1 MKKFLSV
8 LLGFCFT
15 LLFLSPAWA
24 ATVEINLEAGEAY
37 VIPEGRRGTVTVEDE
52 SIVRVT
58 GDTITALRPGRTVL
72 HISGAVETDYSVL
85 VLFSDHEPTV
95 GEMDPAPVAPS
106 EASATAP
113 ADPAESEPEE
123 DGEPEII
130 LQLPGETEAVSIPAP
145 EEEAEEEP
153 EIPTQEADPA
163 APAEDSPAYQAY
175 DRSAVP
181 DLINGALDLAFTQWE
196 EDAAKGTK
204 KFSRLGKYNKYSYWQ
219 CGSGSGCDI
228 GWCGAFLGYVYD
240 NAGVP
245 MDKPADSVPHEGGV
259 PYSVRAA
266 GVGKIY
272 TGFSNMERLSMVP
285 QPGYFVI
292 YGQQKG
298 YAYKHIG
305 LVADVDD
312 LGGGQY
318 LIKTVEGNMSST
330 IRRYCYLFDSN
341 EELKN
346 LQPCPE
352 EYVREDAGINAYEH
366 VKNWNITTFCQ
377 TWLPEEF

>member
-1 MKKFLSV
+1 M
-8 LLGFCFT
+8 
-15 LLFLSPAWA
+15 
-24 ATVEINLEAGEAY
+24 EINLEAGEAY
-37 VIPEGRRGTVTVEDE
+37 VIPESRRGSVTVEDE

-58 GDTITALRPGRTVL
+58 GDTITALRSGRTVI
-72 HISGAVETDYSVL
+72 HISGAVETDFSVL
-85 VLFSDHEPTV
+85 VLFSGREAEL
-95 GEMDPAPVAPS
+95 GEMDTQEIAPS
-106 EASATAP
+106 EAIVP
-113 ADPAESEPEE
+113 APAESEPEE

-130 LQLPGETEAVSIPAP
+130 LQLPGETEAMSIPAP
-145 EEEAEEEP
+145 EEEAEEAET
-153 EIPTQEADPA
+153 PTQVA
-163 APAEDSPAYQAY
+163 APAEDGPAYQAY

-366 VKNWNITTFCQ
+366 VKNWNITIFCQ

>member
-1 MKKFLSV
+1 MKKLLSV
-8 LLGFCFT
+8 LLVCCLTFV
-15 LLFLSPAWA
+15 SMSA
-24 ATVEINLEAGEAY
+24 ARASAVEINLEAGEEY
-37 VIPEGRRGTVTVEDE
+37 VIPESRRGSVTVEDD
-52 SIVRVT
+52 SVVRVT
-58 GDTITALRPGRTVL
+58 GDTITALRPGRTVI
-72 HISGAVETDYSVL
+72 HITGAVETDYSVL
-85 VLFSDHEPTV
+85 VLFSGRDTAAGAV
-95 GEMDPAPVAPS
+95 PAPPAAPS
-106 EASATAP
+106 VTDAP
-113 ADPAESEPEE
+113 APAASPEPEQAE
-123 DGEPEII
+123 DGEPEILI
-130 LQLPGETEAVSIPAP
+130 QLPGEAEAAGTLEAAPEPEETDLPAQEPAP
-145 EEEAEEEP
+145 E
-153 EIPTQEADPA
+153 DDGPA
-163 APAEDSPAYQAY
+163 FQHY

-181 DLINGALDLAFTQWE
+181 ELINGAIDLAFTQWE
-196 EDAAKGTK
+196 EDAEEGTK

-285 QPGYFVI
+285 RPGYFVI

-312 LGGGQY
+312 LGGGRY

-341 EELKN
+341 EPLKN

>member
-1 MKKFLSV
+1 MKKYLSV

-15 LLFLSPAWA
+15 LLFLSSACA
-24 ATVEINLEAGEAY
+24 STVEINLEAGEAY

-85 VLFSDHEPTV
+85 VLVSGREADL
-95 GEMDPAPVAPS
+95 GEMDTQEIAPS

-123 DGEPEII
+123 DVEPEII
-130 LQLPGETEAVSIPAP
+130 LQLPGETEAMSIPAP
-145 EEEAEEEP
+145 EEEAEEGP
-153 EIPTQEADPA
+153 ETSSQETAQA
-163 APAEDSPAYQAY
+163 TPAEDSPAYQAY

-259 PYSVRAA
+259 PY
-266 GVGKIY
+266 
-272 TGFSNMERLSMVP
+272 NMERLSMVP